1 MEVNHAIL
9 KRWRDQPDMDVEGFW
24 ARAAQLP
31 WFRRWDPDISTIEKA
46 RRTLVHIREEAG
58 APPRPEHA

>member
-1 MEVNHAIL
+1 MEINKAIL
-9 KRWRDQPDMDVEGFW
+9 TRWCDEADADFAGFW
-24 ARAAQLP
+24 ARTAPLH

-46 RRTLVHIREEAG
+46 RCAPVHIREEAG